1 MNNLPNITEI
11 LINTFKLLINQS
23 IDFVPKFLI
32 ALIVLIIGV
41 LVARTVALVI
51 RKVLERVGLDRMGD
65 RLNEIDFIKQLQTEI
80 KLSHIVAQVA
90 YYFVLLVF
98 VTQATETLGVKAITD
113 MVRSLTE
120 FIPRLIAAAI
130 MLQVGVLLAD
140 ALRKAVVGLCESFNI
155 ASGKLLGMVVFSFF
169 LVVTVISALGQAG
182 INTELL
188 ESSFNL
194 IIGGVIFAF
203 AAGYGLASRD
213 VMANILSS
221 FYSKSRFK
229 EGQTIRIDT
238 VQGVIIKLDATSMT
252 LQTGT
257 TTTIIP
263 LQALQTKNIE
273 VFD

>member
-11 LINTFKLLINQS
+11 LINTFRTIINQS
-23 IDFVPKFLI
+23 VEFVPKFMS
-32 ALIVLIIGV
+32 ALVVMGV
-41 LVARTVALVI
+41 GILVARTAGLVI
-51 RKVLERVGLDRMGD
+51 RKVLERVGLDRIGAK
-65 RLNEIDFIKQLQTEI
+65 LNEIDFIRQLQTEI
-80 KLSHIVAQVA
+80 KLSSIMAQIV

-98 VTQATETLGVKAITD
+98 IQEATKTLGVAAISD
-113 MVRSLTE
+113 MVRSLVE

-140 ALRKAVVGLCESFNI
+140 VLRKAVVGLCESFGI

-169 LVVTVISALGQAG
+169 LVVTIISALGQAG

-213 VMANILSS
+213 VMANLLSS

-238 VQGVIIKLDATSMT
+238 VQGTIIKLDATSMT
-252 LQTGT
+252 LQTGA

-263 LQALQTKNIE
+263 LQSLQSKNVE
-273 VFD
+273 LFD

>member
-1 MNNLPNITEI
+1 MNKLPNIVEI
-11 LINTFKLLINQS
+11 LIDTFVLLINQAK
-23 IDFVPKFLI
+23 DFVPKFFT
-32 ALIVLIIGV
+32 ALVVLIIGV
-41 LVARTVALVI
+41 LVARGFALII
-51 RKVLERVGLDRMGD
+51 RKVLERVGLDRVGD

-80 KLSHIVAQVA
+80 KLSHIVAQVL
-90 YYFVLLVF
+90 YYFILLVF
-98 VTQATETLGVKAITD
+98 ITQATETLGVKAITD

-155 ASGKLLGMVVFSFF
+155 ASGKLLGMVVFAFF
-169 LVVTVISALGQAG
+169 LIVTVISALGQAG

-194 IIGGVIFAF
+194 IIGGIIFAF

-213 VMANILSS
+213 LMANLLSS

-229 EGQTIRIDT
+229 EGQTIRIED
-238 VQGVIIKLDATSMT
+238 VQGVIQKVDATSLT
-252 LQTGT
+252 LQTGS

-263 LQALQTKNIE
+263 LQVLQTKNVEI
-273 VFD
+273 FD

>member
-1 MNNLPNITEI
+1 MNDIPNITEI
-11 LINTFKLLINQS
+11 LANTFKLLINQS
-23 IDFVPKFLI
+23 VDFVPKLI
-32 ALIVLIIGV
+32 GALVVMGVGV
-41 LVARTVALVI
+41 LVARTAALIV
-51 RKVLERVGLDRMGD
+51 RKVLQRVGFDRIGD
-65 RLNEIDFIKQLQTEI
+65 KLNEIDFIRQLQTEI
-80 KLSHIVAQVA
+80 KLSHIVAQVL

-98 VTQATETLGVKAITD
+98 ITAATETLGVKAITD

-169 LVVTVISALGQAG
+169 LVVTIVSALGQAG

-263 LQALQTKNIE
+263 LQALQTKNVE

>member
-11 LINTFKLLINQS
+11 LVNTFRLLINQS
-23 IDFVPKFLI
+23 VDFVPKLI
-32 ALIVLIIGV
+32 GALVVMGVGV
-41 LVARTVALVI
+41 LVARTAALII
-51 RKVLERVGLDRMGD
+51 RKVLQRIGFDRIGD
-65 RLNEIDFIKQLQTEI
+65 KLNEIDFVRQLQTEI
-80 KLSHIVAQVA
+80 KLSHIVAQVL

-98 VTQATETLGVKAITD
+98 ITAATETLGVKAITD

-229 EGQTIRIDT
+229 EGQMIRIDN
-238 VQGVIIKLDATSMT
+238 VQGTIIKLDATSMT
-252 LQTGT
+252 LQTGI

-263 LQALQTKNIE
+263 LQTLQTKNVE

>member
-1 MNNLPNITEI
+1 MNNLPNISEI
-11 LINTFKLLINQS
+11 LINTFRLLINQS
-23 IDFVPKFLI
+23 VDFVPKLI
-32 ALIVLIIGV
+32 GALVVMGVGV
-41 LVARTVALVI
+41 LVARTAALII
-51 RKVLERVGLDRMGD
+51 RKVLERVGFDRIGD
-65 RLNEIDFIKQLQTEI
+65 KLNEIDFIRQLQTEI
-80 KLSHIVAQVA
+80 KLSHIVAQVL

-98 VTQATETLGVKAITD
+98 ITAATETLGVKAITD

-169 LVVTVISALGQAG
+169 LVVTIISALGQAG

-238 VQGVIIKLDATSMT
+238 VQGTIIKVDATSMT

>member
-1 MNNLPNITEI
+1 MNKLPNIVEI
-11 LINTFKLLINQS
+11 LIDTFLLLINQAK
-23 IDFVPKFLI
+23 DFVPKFFT
-32 ALIVLIIGV
+32 ALVVLIIGV
-41 LVARTVALVI
+41 LVARGFALVI
-51 RKVLERVGLDRMGD
+51 RKVLERVGLDRIGD
-65 RLNEIDFIKQLQTEI
+65 KLNEIDFIKQLQTEI
-80 KLSHIVAQVA
+80 KLSHIVAQVL
-90 YYFVLLVF
+90 YYFILLVF
-98 VTQATETLGVKAITD
+98 ITQATETLGVKAITD

-155 ASGKLLGMVVFSFF
+155 ASGKLLGMVVFAFF
-169 LVVTVISALGQAG
+169 LIVTVISALGQAG

-194 IIGGVIFAF
+194 IIGGIIFAF

-213 VMANILSS
+213 VMANLLSS

-229 EGQTIRIDT
+229 EGQTIRIED
-238 VQGVIIKLDATSMT
+238 VQGVIQKVDATSLT
-252 LQTGT
+252 LQTGS

-263 LQALQTKNIE
+263 LQVLQTKNVEI
-273 VFD
+273 FD